1 MTKAE
6 IVAQISRQSGIEKTV
21 VMTVI
26 ESFMENVKESMVA
39 GNEYRSTAFRSSLFN
54 DGDRP
59 GTLEAIGQVNGNSRS
74 YGGFFCR
81 HSDDYAHTQTEQSP
95 HDAPCRNLAEPYKR
109 LL

>member
-39 GNEYRSTAFRSSLFN
+39 GNEVFLLSL
-54 DGDRP
+54 
-59 GTLEAIGQVNGNSRS
+59 I
-74 YGGFFCR
+74 
-81 HSDDYAHTQTEQSP
+81 HI
-95 HDAPCRNLAEPYKR
+95 
-109 LL
+109 

>member
-39 GNEYRSTAFRSSLFN
+39 GNEVFLRGFGSFIIKRRAEKTCIRDRIKIPAHNIPAFKPAKAFLN
-54 DGDRP
+54 AVK
-59 GTLEAIGQVNGNSRS
+59 EN
-74 YGGFFCR
+74 
-81 HSDDYAHTQTEQSP
+81 
-95 HDAPCRNLAEPYKR
+95 K
-109 LL
+109 